1 MRASDLIVIPNETS
15 RRRLSRFC
23 SALGEY
29 SNENASVG
37 LWQIADLWGA
47 MRRREF
53 MTLLA
58 GSAVGLPRAAR
69 AEADGQIRRIGIL
82 APGGPDNP
90 AMVQFLPEFTA
101 ELRKLGFSEGSTLI
115 VEGRIDGGTSE
126 AFTAAADLIRS
137 KVDVVVAF
145 GPEIVLKAAVTASQ
159 TIPIVMIAVNFDP
172 VATGYVSNI
181 ARPDKN
187 ATGVVYRAPELAA
200 KQLEILV
207 ETLPS
212 DKRVAVLWAAAS
224 AEQFD
229 AAQRAAHS
237 LRIELRPHK
246 IERQPFDFDE
256 AFQAIANDGS
266 RMVLVLSG
274 PSFATQ
280 RILIAEL
287 ATRHRLATMFTFKYY
302 VEAGGLM
309 SYGIDT
315 VPVYRRAASLVA
327 KILRGAKPPE
337 LPVEQPTTFEFAL
350 NLKTAKAIGL
360 AIPASILLRADEV
373 IE

>member
-1 MRASDLIVIPNETS
+1 
-15 RRRLSRFC
+15 
-23 SALGEY
+23 
-29 SNENASVG
+29 
-37 LWQIADLWGA
+37 
-47 MRRREF
+47 
-53 MTLLA
+53 
-58 GSAVGLPRAAR
+58 
-69 AEADGQIRRIGIL
+69 
-82 APGGPDNP
+82 
-90 AMVQFLPEFTA
+90 
-101 ELRKLGFSEGSTLI
+101 
-115 VEGRIDGGTSE
+115 
-126 AFTAAADLIRS
+126 LIRS

-229 AAQRAAHS
+229 AAQRAAQS
-237 LRIELRPHK
+237 LHIELRPHK

-256 AFQAIANDGS
+256 AFQAIANEGS

-280 RILIAEL
+280 RTLIAEL

-302 VEAGGLM
+302 VEVGGLM